1 MEKLQEME
9 NKVEMLQVEIE
20 EERIR
25 LVNLN
30 DQITSRMLKIE
41 TGGLCAEE
49 RKEQEQIK
57 MEEEKIRDER
67 IEEVSKKKDRVKAL
81 YLKKEELLKEKN
93 QIDEYLNKYYQEM
106 RDMEGVVK
114 EDTGE
119 KKERER
125 KMMNRCKVKGQNQ

>member
-9 NKVEMLQVEIE
+9 NKVETLEVVIE

-41 TGGLCAEE
+41 TSGLSAEE

-57 MEEEKIRDER
+57 KEEEKMRDGR
-67 IEEVSKKKDRVKAL
+67 IEEVSKKKDIVKAL
-81 YLKKEELLKEKN
+81 YL
-93 QIDEYLNKYYQEM
+93 
-106 RDMEGVVK
+106 
-114 EDTGE
+114 
-119 KKERER
+119 
-125 KMMNRCKVKGQNQ
+125 